1 MPRNGQFGT
10 KELCRVLQDLGF
22 YKKKSVG
29 SSHEKWSVPKGTKL
43 KAGQRSF
50 IIVVKNK
57 KAYMLPSC
65 NGYIKE
71 IKALGFNVDGLCN

>member
-22 YKKKSVG
+22 Y
-29 SSHEKWSVPKGTKL
+29 SHEKWSVPKGTKL